1 MNPIEL
7 IQTKRDG
14 GTHTAGELKE
24 WIHSYVRKEVPDYQ
38 MSAWLMAVFLK
49 GMTPAETGALTDAMV
64 TSGEVLDLGAHFEH
78 SADKHST
85 GGVGDK
91 TSLVT
96 IPLAASCGVKVAKMS
111 GRGLGHTGG
120 TIDKLESIPGF
131 QTSISKEAF
140 LSQLET
146 LGLVIAGQT
155 ADLAPADKLIYALR
169 DVTATIEALP
179 LIASSIMSK
188 KIAAGAKNI
197 VLDVKY
203 GQGAFMKTVDDAV
216 RLAKAMVDIGQHLH
230 RQVVAYVTDMNQPL
244 GHAIGNALEVKE
256 AVDTLKGNGPK
267 DLLSV
272 STKLA
277 SEMVSLA
284 LHMPLDQALATVEES
299 LRSGQALE
307 TLKRMITHQG
317 GEWDDS
323 ANQPKLPEAP
333 VLVPVTA
340 EMSGYIA
347 GMDALA
353 IGRIVMGLGAGRIRK
368 EDAIDPRPGIVIHS
382 SIGDFVEKEK
392 VFATIHARSEAEAE
406 QARKS
411 LIDALIF
418 TQKEVASAP
427 LIYARVTENGAEFY
441 SS

>member
-14 GTHTAGELKE
+14 GTHTVGELKE

-64 TSGEVLDLGAHFEH
+64 TSGEVLDLGAHFEQ

-91 TSLVT
+91 TSLIT

-140 LSQLET
+140 LSQLES

-203 GQGAFMKTVDDAV
+203 GQGAFMKTVDEAV

-284 LHMPLDQALATVEES
+284 FHMPLDQALATVEES

-307 TLKRMITHQG
+307 MLKRMITHQG
-317 GEWDDS
+317 GEWDAS

-340 EMSGYIA
+340 EISGYIA

-368 EDAIDPRPGIVIHS
+368 EDTIDPRPGIVIHA

-418 TQKEVASAP
+418 TQKEVTSAP

>member
-14 GTHTAGELKE
+14 GTHTPEDLKE
-24 WIHSYVRKEVPDYQ
+24 WIHSYVRKEVADYQ

-49 GMTPAETGALTDAMV
+49 GMTAQETSALTDAMV
-64 TSGEVLDLGAHFEH
+64 TSGEVLDLGDHFEQ

-131 QTSISKEAF
+131 RTSISKEEF
-140 LSQLET
+140 LSQLEV

-155 ADLAPADKLIYALR
+155 ADLAPADKLMYALR
-169 DVTATIEALP
+169 DVTATVEALP

-216 RLAKAMVDIGQHLH
+216 RLAHAMVNIGQHLQ
-230 RQVVAYVTDMNQPL
+230 RNVVAYVTDMNQPL
-244 GHAIGNALEVKE
+244 GHAIGNALEVQE
-256 AVDTLKGNGPK
+256 AIDTLKGQGPK

-272 STKLA
+272 SVQLA

-284 LHMPLDQALATVEES
+284 LSMPLDQATETVQTS
-299 LRSGQALE
+299 LRSGKALE
-307 TLKRMITHQG
+307 MLKQMIVHQG
-317 GEWDDS
+317 GEWEDTVD
-323 ANQPKLPEAP
+323 QPKLPIAP
-333 VLVPVTA
+333 VQIPVIA
-340 EMSGYIA
+340 PVSGYIA
-347 GMDALA
+347 KMDALA

-368 EDAIDPRPGIVIHS
+368 EDDIDPRPGIIFHLTV
-382 SIGDFVEKEK
+382 GDFVEKGQEY
-392 VFATIHARSEAEAE
+392 ATIYARTDAEAE
-406 QARKS
+406 QAKTALDPTLTFVQES
-411 LIDALIF
+411 LP
-418 TQKEVASAP
+418 ASP
-427 LIYARVTENGAEFY
+427 LIYARVTTDNTEYYTA
-441 SS
+441 